1 MPRVAPKGTQPPA
14 SSRIA
19 QKFKN
24 NRYFGRKPGSP
35 PGVPGGGSTGIV
47 PCAWGGEIVK
57 PGSTPGGGW
66 ITPSVRS
73 SFFPNGSCELPLRPG
88 AVSSGTICAGAAA
101 ERF

>member
-1 MPRVAPKGTQPPA
+1 MPRAAPKGTQPPA

-24 NRYFGRKPGSP
+24 DRYFGRKPGSP

-47 PCAWGGEIVK
+47 PCAWGGETVK

-73 SFFPNGSCELPLRPG
+73 SFFPNGS
-88 AVSSGTICAGAAA
+88 
-101 ERF
+101 